1 VNEVDRLNKFKQ
13 ICKQFPPETYQ
24 SIDNN
29 RLALYAI
36 KTLQNNRIPVTQEAV
51 AVALFLFFPKK
62 FSLIGF
68 TEFPDV
74 ERVHRTLLQLGPKW
88 RNWAK
93 GDTHHG
99 FSLNQDG
106 EAEFKRAEEALRNP
120 SESSIMPRR
129 RKVKSRTRDPNKEIK
144 EIEGTSFF
152 REYLTGKREGFGEF
166 AIWELLKSYPYAP
179 KEALR
184 DRLETLIECA
194 KLANRSDILEFLFW
208 VKKEFANL
216 LSS

>member
-1 VNEVDRLNKFKQ
+1 MNEVDRLTKFKQ
-13 ICKQFPPETYQ
+13 ICKQFPQETYR

-36 KTLQNNRIPVTQEAV
+36 KTLQQNRVPVTQEAV
-51 AVALFLFFPKK
+51 AVALFLLFPKK

-68 TEFPDV
+68 NEFPDV
-74 ERVHRTLLQLGPKW
+74 ERAHRTLLQLGPKW

-99 FSLNQDG
+99 FTLNQDG
-106 EAEFKRAEEALRNP
+106 EVEFNRVEEALRNP
-120 SESSIMPRR
+120 SRSTIKLRQ
-129 RKVKSRTRDPNKEIK
+129 RKNKERTRDLNKEIL
-144 EIEGTSFF
+144 EIEGTSLFK
-152 REYLTGKREGFGEF
+152 EYSKGKREGFSEF

-184 DRLETLIECA
+184 DRFDTLIQCA
-194 KLANRSDILEFLFW
+194 RLANRSDIQSFLLW
-208 VKKEFANL
+208 VKKEFYFI
-216 LSS
+216 LSG